1 MPYRRHYGPS
11 MHGQLYDGGDYPGML
26 AVLAPTL
33 GELDSE
39 AERLKRA
46 GEIAGVGLAM
56 YLAHSGVSA
65 HESVTLEA
73 KDGGVT
79 VITSLTE
86 IGQGLDQV
94 LQDNDFDA
102 LGIPGSLVTVK
113 SGEVG

>member
-46 GEIAGVGLAM
+46 GEIAGVGLEM
-56 YLAHSGVSA
+56 YPAQSGVSA
-65 HESVTLEA
+65 HEAVTP
-73 KDGGVT
+73 
-79 VITSLTE
+79 
-86 IGQGLDQV
+86 IGRASWRDRVCQYV
-94 LQDNDFDA
+94 A
-102 LGIPGSLVTVK
+102 LWGCPVK
-113 SGEVG
+113 LKEKKTR

>member
-56 YLAHSGVSA
+56 YIAPSGVSA

-73 KDGGVT
+73 KDGGSEERRVGKECVST
-79 VITSLTE
+79 CNSWWSP
-86 IGQGLDQV
+86 
-94 LQDNDFDA
+94 DN
-102 LGIPGSLVTVK
+102 
-113 SGEVG
+113 